1 MDKAFQKC
9 FGEHRTTSLAEA
21 HQPSAI
27 DQVSHQAKHHETPSF
42 GVSNHLAG
50 ILIQAHTINE
60 AKTSI
65 VNIKPEI
72 KHDKVDIDELKA
84 ICEQLGYAFAQC
96 EKGRIIGS
104 HTKLDVIIDAGGYG
118 WEPSLYI
125 LAHNPLELIDRT
137 HQLSAQ
143 IGSDL
148 IAA

>member
-1 MDKAFQKC
+1 M
-9 FGEHRTTSLAEA
+9 L
-21 HQPSAI
+21 
-27 DQVSHQAKHHETPSF
+27 F

-50 ILIQAHTINE
+50 ILIQAHTMNE

-65 VNIKPEI
+65 INIKPEI
-72 KHDKVDIDELKA
+72 KNDKVEVDELKA
-84 ICEQLGYAFAQC
+84 LCEQLGYAFAQC

-137 HQLSAQ
+137 HLLSAQ
-143 IGSDL
+143 I
-148 IAA
+148 